1 TGKTA
6 MKWIEEYTILNAKTL
21 LRTTNLTVGQVSD
34 ELNFSSQSDFGKYFK
49 RFTGISPKE
58 FQLKR

>member
-1 TGKTA
+1 